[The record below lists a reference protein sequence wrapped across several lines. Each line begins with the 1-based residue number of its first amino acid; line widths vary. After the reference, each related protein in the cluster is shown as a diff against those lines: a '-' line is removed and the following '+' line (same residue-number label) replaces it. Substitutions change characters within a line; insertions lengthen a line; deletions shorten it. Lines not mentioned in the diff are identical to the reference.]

1 MLKICPEL
9 PKEWDSIDD
18 VSPHWGNM
26 TWRQKMDKFRI
37 QNAIT
42 GRLQKLCKYTFNI
55 YWIKMKEKER
65 KRRSSS
71 SKFQDE
77 FLFTC
82 SCV

>member
-9 PKEWDSIDD
+9 PKEWDSMDD

-55 YWIKMKEKER
+55 YWIKMKEKEEILAQNSR
-65 KRRSSS
+65 MNFCLHAVVFK
-71 SKFQDE
+71 
-77 FLFTC
+77 L
-82 SCV
+82 